1 MKKNRN
7 YTVVCRTFSRGDE
20 AVSTRKF
27 TRVKISAV
35 ATIKHNDHMISGD
48 ILELSLM
55 GLFVKTEAKIPVDQL
70 VHVKARYLK
79 KEFHFPATVI
89 YGKEHGLGLKINEI
103 DLPSFFQLRELV
115 ASKIQDPDAIIR
127 ETFIMADIISG

>member
-1 MKKNRN
+1 
-7 YTVVCRTFSRGDE
+7 V

-27 TRVKISAV
+27 SRVKISAV
-35 ATIKHNDHMISGD
+35 ATIEFNDQMISGD
-48 ILELSLM
+48 IMELSLM
-55 GLFVKTEAKIPVDQL
+55 GLFVKTEAKIPVNQS

-89 YGKEHGLGLKINEI
+89 YEKDHGLGLKINEI
-103 DLPSFFQLRELV
+103 DLPSFFQLRELI